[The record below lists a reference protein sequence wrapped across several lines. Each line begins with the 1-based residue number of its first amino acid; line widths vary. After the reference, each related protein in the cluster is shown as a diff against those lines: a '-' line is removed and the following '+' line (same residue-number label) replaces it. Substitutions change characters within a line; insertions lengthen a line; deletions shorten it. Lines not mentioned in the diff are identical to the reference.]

1 MRIEAPPR
9 IRRPLP
15 LTPLVDIVFLLLMF
29 FMLSSTFS
37 KFGGIDLGRT
47 TATAAQAPFA
57 PVKSGVIINV
67 MKQGKAKVNGEE
79 VRLEALVTKL
89 DLLHR
94 RGARSAIV
102 TLSNDAAVQ
111 DLVDVLERAK
121 RTPLQP
127 ISLAK

>member
-47 TATAAQAPFA
+47 AATAAPTPVT

-67 MKQGKAKVNGEE
+67 LKQGRAKVNGEE
-79 VRLEALVTKL
+79 IGLEALVAKL
-89 DLLHR
+89 NLLHD

-102 TLSNDAAVQ
+102 TISGDAAVQ

-121 RTPLQP
+121 QSQLQP
-127 ISLAK
+127 ISVAK